1 MLVYQRVLQSLC
13 TWMSNPFAL
22 LDWNILKSLMPWYV
36 SVANGFV
43 KSHLFA
49 PGCYGFSSPQR
60 LYEKVSTHP
69 HLNPH
74 GCCLTFPLLH
84 IRVCVKNRAP
94 TKTHCLK
101 PHCGIAGLDKP
112 LYTDGEYAHL
122 SLCWL
127 IPLWLL
133 VVEILCWTKPY
144 RDASSFQL
152 LVTFGGMNIH
162 SSFRCSLLLFFFYPR
177 SVPICAM
184 VKTWHILLTNIPP
197 NVPFEFWVHHHF
209 PFIWRFPK
217 MGVPPVLIQF
227 PLWTIQLFG
236 YHHLWKPPSHYE
248 S

>member
-1 MLVYQRVLQSLC
+1 
-13 TWMSNPFAL
+13 
-22 LDWNILKSLMPWYV
+22 MPWYV

-162 SSFRCSLLLFFFYPR
+162 SSFRCSLLLFFFLSMVR
-177 SVPICAM
+177 SHMCHGQNMAYMAYKHPTKCAIR
-184 VKTWHILLTNIPP
+184 ILSAPP
-197 NVPFEFWVHHHF
+197 
-209 PFIWRFPK
+209 
-217 MGVPPVLIQF
+217 F
-227 PLWTIQLFG
+227 PL
-236 YHHLWKPPSHYE
+236 HMEVS
-248 S
+248 